1 MRGHRR
7 EPAKTAEAIGPDGW
21 LRTGDIGALD
31 DDGFLSIV
39 DRKKE
44 IIINA
49 SGVQR
54 TTPWR
59 ARA

>member
-1 MRGHRR
+1 MRGYRR

-21 LRTGDIGALD
+21 LRTG
-31 DDGFLSIV
+31 DGFLSIV

-54 TTPWR
+54 TTLSSTRTPTWR
-59 ARA
+59 I